1 MTAITILQLNDL
13 HGYAED
19 HSEVRRAPEGHFVC
33 KRMGGLARIKS
44 IFDQVRE
51 ENPDGTI
58 ALDNGDTFHGTRFAV
73 TDQARALVP
82 LVARLGFDA
91 MTLHWEFAFGPER
104 VAEIASDL
112 PYPVLAANIY
122 REETGELFLPATTV
136 LERARRKIGLIGL
149 ACPIVDKTMPPAFS
163 KGLRFEIGN
172 EELKRHVARMRPEV
186 DVLVVLS
193 HVGFPQDVQFAKD
206 IGGIDVIVSGHTH
219 NRMED
224 AIEVNGTIIF
234 QSGCHGSF
242 IGRLDLDL
250 DETGITSWRHALI
263 PVDRDIVPEPSL
275 EADVAAALAPERDN
289 MSEVVGTTEVLLHR
303 YAMLS
308 SPMDDLLLEAIAE
321 AADTRIAFSNGWRY
335 GAPVPPGPVTLN
347 DLWNMVPVNPPIS
360 LVDLTGSEIRQMLE
374 ENLERT
380 FAADPFEQ
388 MGGYIK
394 RMRGVRMVFKA
405 ENAAGHRI
413 ERLYLDGQ
421 AEDADAL
428 YTVSFITAQGVP
440 AKFGRNR
447 RNLSID
453 TIEALRRRL
462 ARPFT
467 AASVGTSAE
476 IV

>member
-1 MTAITILQLNDL
+1 MASITILQLNDL
-13 HGYAED
+13 HGYAEA
-19 HSEVRRAPEGHFVC
+19 HAELRRAHDGDFVC
-33 KRMGGLARIKS
+33 EPMGGLARIKT
-44 IFDQVRE
+44 IFDHVRK

-58 ALDNGDTFHGTRFAV
+58 ALDNGDTFHGTHFAIS
-73 TDQARALVP
+73 DQARALVP

-122 REETGELFLPATTV
+122 HENSGELFVPATTV
-136 LERARRKIGLIGL
+136 LEREGRKIGLIGL

-163 KGLRFEIGN
+163 KGLRFETGN
-172 EELKRHVARMRPEV
+172 EELKRHVAQMRPEV

-206 IGGIDVIVSGHTH
+206 IDGIDVIVSGHTH

-242 IGRLDLDL
+242 VGRLDLEL
-250 DETGITSWRHALI
+250 DETGIASWRHALI
-263 PVDRDIVPEPSL
+263 PVDNTIVPDPGL
-275 EADVAAALAPERDN
+275 DADVGAALAADRDM
-289 MSEVVGTTEVLLHR
+289 MSQIVGTTEVLLHR

-308 SPMDDLLLEAIAE
+308 SPMDELLLEAIAE
-321 AADTRIAFSNGWRY
+321 AAHTRIAFSNGWRY
-335 GAPVPPGPVTLN
+335 GAPVPPGPITLN

-380 FAADPFEQ
+380 FAANPYEQ

-394 RMRGVRMVFKA
+394 RMRGIRMAFKA

-421 AEDADAL
+421 PEVADAL

-447 RNLSID
+447 RTLSID
-453 TIEALRRRL
+453 TIAALRQRL
-462 ARPFT
+462 ARAFT